1 MSNSSLAFAFDEPSP
16 PLVATAAQTMAS
28 ELAAGRALSRSD
40 INAHHDGALR
50 RAAMLSGMVSP

>member
-16 PLVATAAQTMAS
+16 PVVVMAAQIMAS

-40 INAHHDGALR
+40 VTRIMTVRGD
-50 RAAMLSGMVSP
+50 